1 MAEQTFLNEG
11 GVTVTNTR
19 FIVPAQTY
27 AMSGITS
34 VKSLRRDP
42 KRMGPIILIVLGLL
56 MMLGGGS
63 WILFGLLFIAG
74 GVAWWIV

>member
-1 MAEQTFLNEG
+1 MAEQTFLNES

-42 KRMGPIILIVLGLL
+42 KRMARSFSQFLDFL
-56 MMLGGGS
+56 
-63 WILFGLLFIAG
+63 
-74 GVAWWIV
+74 